1 VSATQTLS
9 ASSIESVRFFGYAVE
24 SGATESTEADVDAA
38 MKLGLLRTML
48 LIRRLEEAWAQAYFR
63 EEIGGIPPALSTG
76 EEAVAAGACAALEQG
91 DYVFSTHRG
100 QAPQV
105 ARGLDPKRIMAE
117 LYCRRTGY
125 NKGKSYHVTDVT
137 RGMIGMG
144 GIVAAQVPVA
154 AGMALAQ
161 KLNATDRVSLV
172 FFGDGASN
180 EGAVHE
186 TANLAAMWTLP
197 LIMLCE
203 NNGYC
208 ITQRVDVAV
217 RAASI
222 ADRAAGYGLPGIFV
236 DGNDPLAVREAVAT
250 AAARARAG
258 QGATLIEAKT
268 LRLGG
273 HLAHDPQSY
282 RSREEIA
289 AGWEHC
295 PIKRFRERLIAEELL
310 TAEACARTEAEVD
323 AEVAAAV
330 RFAQQSPFPE
340 PREAFEDLW
349 A

>member
-1 VSATQTLS
+1 MNADGS
-9 ASSIESVRFFGYAVE
+9 RGD
-24 SGATESTEADVDAA
+24 EAR
-38 MKLGLLRTML
+38 GLLRTMV
-48 LIRRLEEAWAQAYFR
+48 LIRRLETAWAEAYFR

-76 EEAVAAGACAALEQG
+76 QEAVSAGACAALGPG
-91 DYVFSTHRG
+91 DYLFTTHRG

-125 NKGKSYHVTDVT
+125 NKGKSYHVTDMG
-137 RGMIGMG
+137 RGVVGMG

-161 KLNATDRVSLV
+161 KLRGTDRVSLV
-172 FFGDGASN
+172 FFGDGAAN

-186 TANLAAMWTLP
+186 SANLAAMWTLP
-197 LIMLCE
+197 LILLCE

-208 ITQRVDVAV
+208 ITQPVAAAV

-222 ADRAAGYGLPGIFV
+222 AERAAGYGLPGV
-236 DGNDPLAVREAVAT
+236 VTDGNDPLAVRDTVAAAV
-250 AAARARAG
+250 ARARDG
-258 QGATLIEAKT
+258 GGATLVEART

-282 RSREEIA
+282 RAPEELA
-289 AGWEHC
+289 AGWAEC
-295 PIKRFRERLIAEELL
+295 PIKRFRARLIAEGVL
-310 TAEACARTEAEVD
+310 TAQAYDGMEAEAD
-323 AEVAAAV
+323 REVAAAV
-330 RFAQQSPFPE
+330 EFARQSPFPE